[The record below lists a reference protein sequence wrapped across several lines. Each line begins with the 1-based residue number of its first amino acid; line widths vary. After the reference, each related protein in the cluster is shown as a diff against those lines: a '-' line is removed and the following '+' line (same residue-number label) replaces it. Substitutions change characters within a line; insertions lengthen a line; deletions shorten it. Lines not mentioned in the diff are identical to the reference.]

1 MKKNN
6 IILLSAVG
14 VVILIL
20 IIAVIYFA
28 NKAKT
33 KEKEVA
39 EVTEMMTFE
48 KEQVQQEFQ
57 NLTTE
62 FDGYTVNIKNDSL
75 FKLLDNQKSKVQQLL
90 EELRITKATNARRI
104 AELRKELATVRSVMI
119 RYVNQIDSLNAENKV
134 LKTENIEVKRK
145 YNQASETVNQLSKEK
160 ENLNE
165 VVTRASKLDISA
177 FSMTPLNNKN
187 KKTTWLTQTAN
198 LQFNF
203 TISKNITAV
212 PGQKTLYLRLTRP
225 DNEVLTKSDGNVFR
239 FENKMIAYSAKKD
252 FEYKGEELSD
262 VIYWK
267 VEDILQ
273 KGNYR
278 ADFFVDGN
286 LIGSFTFE
294 AKK

>member
-6 IILLSAVG
+6 VILLSAVG
-14 VVILIL
+14 VVIIIL

-119 RYVNQIDSLNAENKV
+119 RYINQIDSLNAENKV
-134 LKTENIEVKRK
+134 LKTENVEVKRK
-145 YNQASETVNQLSKEK
+145 FNQASETVNQLSKEK

-177 FSMTPLNNKN
+177 FSMTPLNSKN

-225 DNEVLTKSDGNVFR
+225 DNEVLTKNDANVFR